1 MNARMA
7 VPGST
12 PRRRRPRPLAG
23 APVGALV
30 ERAPEIARGWLLA
43 VLEVSPLDALAAL
56 PAAEFARRA
65 PELCAAVARALGDES
80 ALDRLRPGG
89 ELAGLA
95 AQSGRL
101 AGASDPA
108 GCLGAV
114 EVLREVTW
122 ATAWAALEAPEPEEV
137 AELAVRLSHV
147 CGVVA
152 AAAVRAPLTAAL
164 DVAPRAPRWQGP
176 EPTGTGGAS
185 PWVPALEERIA
196 SGRPFALLLAELEDL
211 DRLTGAEPELHLEAL
226 FARLAR
232 AVRAEVRGPDV
243 VAWEDGGRTWVIAD
257 DVARGGAESLARR
270 IAEALRG
277 AEWRGA
283 PLLASI
289 GFALYPQDAERV
301 EALIEAAE
309 EGVFAARSAG
319 WGVGAPGG
327 PSR

>member
-1 MNARMA
+1 M
-7 VPGST
+7 S
-12 PRRRRPRPLAG
+12 
-23 APVGALV
+23 ALV
-30 ERAPEIARGWLLA
+30 ERAPDIARGWLLA
-43 VLEVSPLDALAAL
+43 VLDVSPLAALAAL
-56 PAAEFARRA
+56 PASEFARRA
-65 PELCAAVARALGDES
+65 PELCGAVARALGEES

-89 ELAGLA
+89 DLAALA

-114 EVLREVTW
+114 EALREVTW
-122 ATAWAALEAPEPEEV
+122 AAAWSALEEPEPEEV
-137 AELAVRLSHV
+137 AELAARLGHV

-152 AAAVRAPLTAAL
+152 AAAVRAPLGDAV
-164 DVAPRAPRWQGP
+164 DVEPYAPRPR
-176 EPTGTGGAS
+176 ESALLTGTDGSS

-211 DRLTGAEPELHLEAL
+211 DRLAGAEPQLHLEAL

-232 AVRAEVRGPDV
+232 AVRAGLRGSDV
-243 VAWEDGGRTWVIAD
+243 VAWEDGGRAWVIAD
-257 DVARGGAESLARR
+257 DIARGGAESLARR
-270 IAEALRG
+270 IAETLRG

-289 GFALYPQDAERV
+289 GFALHPQDAARA

-309 EGVFAARSAG
+309 EGVFAARSEG
-319 WGVGAPGG
+319 WGVGAPGRRG
-327 PSR
+327 G